1 MRTLTVQEALN
12 DDAHAAS
19 ATSVDKALRL
29 LVLLSEKQFLTVSSA
44 ADHLGVARS
53 TAHRLLGVLQK
64 HGFAFQDV
72 ASRAYGP
79 GSALLRVGLTAV
91 ESLELRAVARPEIE
105 ALAIEVGET
114 VHLITYEGSR
124 TFVLDSV
131 ESQEAVR
138 VSSRIGGSMP
148 VHTTAAGKALLA
160 QLPPE
165 QVAAIV
171 GPDPLPT
178 RTARSIS
185 TYTVLAAQLDEV
197 RRRGYAINDAENE
210 PDIVA
215 VAVAIPGVH
224 GVRSAAVSAA
234 APANRVDED
243 RLVEIA
249 AATMATAKRIG
260 VLLGGRA

>member
-1 MRTLTVQEALN
+1 MTDVPVQETQ
-12 DDAHAAS
+12 DARATG

-29 LVLLSEKQFLTVSSA
+29 LILLSEQQSLTVSSA

-53 TAHRLLGVLQK
+53 TAHRLLAILQQ
-64 HGFAFQDV
+64 HGFAFQGA

-79 GSALLRVGLTAV
+79 GSSLLRVGLAAV
-91 ESLELRAVARPEIE
+91 ESLELRTVSRPEIE

-114 VHLITYEGSR
+114 VHLITLEGSR
-124 TFVLDSV
+124 TFVLDSL
-131 ESQEAVR
+131 ESREPVR

-165 QVAAIV
+165 QVHEIV
-171 GPDPLPT
+171 GPDPLPV
-178 RTARSIS
+178 RTATTIS
-185 TYTVLAAQLDEV
+185 THAILAAQLDEI
-197 RRRGYAINDAENE
+197 RQRGYAVNDSEHE

-224 GVRSAAVSAA
+224 GVRSSAVAVA
-234 APANRVDED
+234 APANRVDPD
-243 RLVEIA
+243 RLAVIA

-260 VLLGGRA
+260 IRLDGGA